1 MTYKEF
7 ITNIECR
14 WMKYKEFI
22 TVIEFSEEDGVYYG
36 ILRNDRGERIYDLVT
51 WESDDLN
58 GCEKSF
64 RRTVDYYL
72 EWLAELED
80 KE

>member
-14 WMKYKEFI
+14 WMKYKELI